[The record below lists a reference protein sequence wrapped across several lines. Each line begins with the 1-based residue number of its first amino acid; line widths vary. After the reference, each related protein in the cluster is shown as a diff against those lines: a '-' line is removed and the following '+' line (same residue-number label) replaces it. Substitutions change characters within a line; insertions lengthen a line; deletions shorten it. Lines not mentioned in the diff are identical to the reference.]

1 MRPGGE
7 RPRAQGCPRIPSLRP
22 GGEESR
28 PRRHRGGPSWTVWSS
43 RERCSASSVAGTTP
57 AGIKDTADSGGQ
69 SERELLCPGKATLNE
84 EQQRRKL
91 VPVETV
97 ARMCWGSELEGKP
110 RLHPVGRLVLGSD
123 IP

>member
-1 MRPGGE
+1 MPKDAHGFLRCARVEKRAGRAGIGEARPG
-7 RPRAQGCPRIPSLRP
+7 
-22 GGEESR
+22 
-28 PRRHRGGPSWTVWSS
+28 
-43 RERCSASSVAGTTP
+43 
-57 AGIKDTADSGGQ
+57 
-69 SERELLCPGKATLNE
+69 RELLGPGNATLNE